1 MAAMESSSQKLWTP
15 ANKVTLA
22 RILLIP
28 LFVAAVAAPWP
39 AWFPQWPDA
48 ELWKPIIAALVF
60 IVISATDAVDG
71 HLARSR
77 NEVTTLGKFMDPL
90 ADKLLVTA
98 ALLVL
103 VEQQVLPSWVALII
117 IAREFIV
124 SGIRMVAASEG
135 VVIAA
140 SWWGKVKTVTQIV
153 AIVLFLIKGTPL
165 LGFYNQS
172 LDDGMYLLAWF
183 AMLLAVFFTI
193 VSMLDYF
200 RKARTLLGFGE
211 EGSEAESGVAAGA
224 GASKGVAAVAG
235 AGAAAGEGES
245 TSVDASAGTTDAAA
259 GTTDAVVGT
268 GVFTPELIEKATSV
282 LEAARAAGK
291 HIATA
296 ESCTGGLISGAL
308 TAIAGSSDVVAG
320 GIVSYSNEVKEARL
334 GVPADVIETQGAV
347 SYETACAMAEGARR
361 ELSVDLAVSVTGI
374 AGPGGAVPGKPVG
387 TVWIGVC
394 DNSGA
399 DAHVYHFAG
408 SRDEVRAQTVAAALD
423 SLAAHMETP
432 VRA

>member
-1 MAAMESSSQKLWTP
+1 MGNSSQKLWTP

-39 AWFPQWPDA
+39 VWFPQWPEA
-48 ELWKPIIAALVF
+48 ELWKPVVAALVF

-77 NEVTTLGKFMDPL
+77 GEVTTLGKFMDPL

-103 VEQQVLPSWVALII
+103 VEGQVLPSWVALII

-135 VVIAA
+135 LVIAA
-140 SWWGKVKTVTQIV
+140 SWWGKVKTVTQIA

-165 LGFYNQS
+165 LGYYSQS

-183 AMLLAVFFTI
+183 AMILAIFFTI
-193 VSMLDYF
+193 ASMLDYF

-211 EGSEAESGVAAGA
+211 EDGETAAAQAHSRAAEDLTTTAGWVSATKPSDVKDFRAEAAGGHA
-224 GASKGVAAVAG
+224 GATGG
-235 AGAAAGEGES
+235 AG
-245 TSVDASAGTTDAAA
+245 
-259 GTTDAVVGT
+259 
-268 GVFTPELIEKATSV
+268 VFAPCIIEKATG
-282 LEAARAAGK
+282 LLDAARAEHKRVAS
-291 HIATA
+291 A
-296 ESCTGGLISGAL
+296 ESCTGGLVSAAL
-308 TAIAGSSDVVAG
+308 TAIPGSSDVVAG
-320 GIVSYSNEVKEARL
+320 AIVSYSNEVKEARL
-334 GVPADVIETQGAV
+334 GVPEETIETRGAV
-347 SYETACAMAEGARR
+347 SYETACAMAEGACR
-361 ELSVDLAVSVTGI
+361 ELDVDLAVSVTGI

-387 TVWIGVC
+387 TVWIGIC
-394 DNSGA
+394 DHTGS
-399 DAHVYHFAG
+399 DARVHHFAG
-408 SRDEVRAQTVAAALD
+408 SRDDVRAQTVLAALD
-423 SLAAHMETP
+423 MLATHIETP
-432 VRA
+432 VRLG

>member
-224 GASKGVAAVAG
+224 GAIKGAAAVAG

-259 GTTDAVVGT
+259 GT

-347 SYETACAMAEGARR
+347 SYETACAMAEGACR

-399 DAHVYHFAG
+399 DARVYHFAG

-423 SLAAHMETP
+423 TLAAHMETP

>member
-1 MAAMESSSQKLWTP
+1 MAAMESSPQKLWTP

-224 GASKGVAAVAG
+224 GA
-235 AGAAAGEGES
+235 AAGEGES

-259 GTTDAVVGT
+259 GT

-347 SYETACAMAEGARR
+347 SYETACAMAEGACRK
-361 ELSVDLAVSVTGI
+361 LSVDLAVSVTGI

-387 TVWIGVC
+387 TVWIGIC

-399 DAHVYHFAG
+399 DARVYHFAG

-423 SLAAHMETP
+423 TLAAHMETP